1 MFGNVY
7 RCTKCP
13 FSFSSGW
20 SHHEG
25 GQLLICSSCA
35 KHYVLGG
42 GQSCWGA
49 KDGERL
55 QLLTDNED
63 DQVPTGVSVAVSVRE
78 PDPAKEWD
86 GVYSLQFEDIPCLGC
101 GGNNVLVK
109 ALEEGSPCPACGSGL
124 VKKEGKCIY

>member
-1 MFGNVY
+1 MRGPLLYGARWLINVRCVEGIRVFGNVY
-7 RCTKCP
+7 RCTKCR

-25 GQLLICSSCA
+25 GQLLVCKTCG

-55 QLLTDNED
+55 QLLAGNEEE
-63 DQVPTGVSVAVSVRE
+63 QVPTGVSVAVSVTK
-78 PDPAKEWD
+78 PDP
-86 GVYSLQFEDIPCLGC
+86 
-101 GGNNVLVK
+101 
-109 ALEEGSPCPACGSGL
+109 
-124 VKKEGKCIY
+124 KKKW